1 VSAMIHIYSVHL
13 GMLPPNDDT
22 RNIPQSYRIEQ
33 SSQHDAQLSF
43 LTSIII
49 DIPKHNRRQRSVLAR
64 ARLLRYGCAISFHC
78 MWTRSLRIMASPH
91 PVKILMLH
99 GYTQN
104 GPLFRAKTRVLEK
117 RLQKAFPSVSL
128 AYPTGQIQLKPSDV
142 PGFDGNPTEST
153 EAYGWWRK
161 RDDSDPPEYV
171 GIEDAFDEV
180 AKVLK
185 AEGPFDGVIGFS
197 QGACFAAV
205 VASLLEGDIRRK
217 AFEEAQSKSQHAIA
231 YPKSFADLDHPPL
244 KFGIVYSGFIPPG
257 SRYEAFYNPP
267 IQTPLCH
274 FIGSL
279 DSVVEEART
288 QKLVDAAGG
297 NDRTQVIVHPGGHFV
312 PTSKQYL
319 DIAAGFVE
327 QSMRPRSEVNGA
339 KEESAEDMDVPF

>member
-1 VSAMIHIYSVHL
+1 
-13 GMLPPNDDT
+13 
-22 RNIPQSYRIEQ
+22 
-33 SSQHDAQLSF
+33 
-43 LTSIII
+43 
-49 DIPKHNRRQRSVLAR
+49 
-64 ARLLRYGCAISFHC
+64 
-78 MWTRSLRIMASPH
+78 MWTRSLRLMAAPQ
-91 PVKILMLH
+91 PLKILMLH

-128 AYPTGQIQLKPSDV
+128 TYPTGQIQLKASDV

-153 EAYGWWRK
+153 EAYGWWRR
-161 RDDSDPPEYV
+161 RDDSNPPDYV

-205 VASLLEGDIRRK
+205 VASLLEGESRRK
-217 AFEEAQSKSQHAIA
+217 AFQEGQSLSKHAIP
-231 YPKSFADLDHPPL
+231 YPKSFQDLEHPPL

-257 SRYEAFYNPP
+257 ERYEAIYNPP

-297 NDRTQVIVHPGGHFV
+297 NDKTQVVVHPGGHFV

-319 DIAAGFVE
+319 DIAAAFVQQNMKPGTE
-327 QSMRPRSEVNGA
+327 TNGDKA
-339 KEESAEDMDVPF
+339 EESVEDMDVPF